1 MVDLGRLE
9 LVPLRSIW
17 PNEAK
22 DFTPWLADN
31 LDVLGQAVGLAL
43 ELRHRE
49 YAVGRYALDLLL
61 EDAQGRVVL
70 VENQLEQTDH
80 GHLGQV
86 LTYCAGTQAEV
97 VIWVAQSMT
106 EEHAAALEWLN
117 ANTVS
122 GVEFFGMEV
131 EVLRIGDSAPAPN
144 FKVVV
149 KPNTYT
155 KGSHGSRAR
164 VTTWTWEAYAE
175 ELRVPPARVE
185 VGRLLL
191 EAVMKEIEERGL
203 AWQPVMNKGYVAIQR
218 SGGYNVLV
226 IDVYWNR
233 APRLAAK
240 LPAAPDELGLPN
252 LYPNLQQTWS
262 AAERDWGW
270 TIPPGTELP
279 DLDLLFDLVLP
290 FQPAS
295 GPMPTPSQILPSD
308 AELEEASSFPEKEDS
323 TAAQ

>member
-1 MVDLGRLE
+1 MA
-9 LVPLRSIW
+9 LRTIW

-61 EDAQGRVVL
+61 QDAQGRVVV

-80 GHLGQV
+80 GHLGQ
-86 LTYCAGTQAEV
+86 LITYCAGTQAEV
-97 VIWVAQSMT
+97 VIWIAQTLT

-117 ANTVS
+117 ANTVT
-122 GVEFFGMEV
+122 GTGFFGVEV
-131 EVLRIGDSAPAPN
+131 EVLRIGESAPAPN

-149 KPNTYT
+149 RPNDYT
-155 KGSHGSRAR
+155 KSTQTSRRRANA
-164 VTTWTWEAYAE
+164 WSWEAYVE
-175 ELRVPPARVE
+175 ELRVPLERVE
-185 VGRLLL
+185 VGRRLL
-191 EAVMKEIEERGL
+191 EAIINEIEERGL

-218 SGGYNVLV
+218 PGGYNVFT

-240 LPAAPDELGLPN
+240 LPSPPDTLALANP
-252 LYPNLQQTWS
+252 YPHLQDVWT
-262 AAERDWGW
+262 ANEREWGW

-279 DLDLLFDLVLP
+279 DLDPLFDLVTPLH
-290 FQPAS
+290 PAS
-295 GPMPTPSQILPSD
+295 GPMPIPS
-308 AELEEASSFPEKEDS
+308 ELG
-323 TAAQ
+323 